1 MRAIY
6 WLFIAIGIC
15 LALIL
20 ILRYILRP
28 GRSGRMLKERTRYF
42 QLKLVCLSILLV
54 LSGAA
59 VVGLWRMM
67 IVVINF

>member
-20 ILRYILRP
+20 ILRYIFRP
-28 GRSGRMLKERTRYF
+28 REKRTNAKRTDTVFSVKIGMPVHIAGIEWGCSCRPLADDDCRY
-42 QLKLVCLSILLV
+42 
-54 LSGAA
+54 
-59 VVGLWRMM
+59 
-67 IVVINF
+67 